1 MHRHMKSWVLATAT
15 LAAAAACGKQTP
27 AEGTS
32 VASAVPAKVAE
43 AVADPLMSSAQALFK
58 AIPSTA
64 PALPG
69 NAATPAKL
77 DLGRMLFFDPRLS
90 ASHAISCA
98 SCHNIGLGGT
108 DNQPTSIGH
117 HWQRG
122 ARNAPTVLNAV
133 FNTAQF
139 WDGRAADLQAQAGG
153 PMVNPVEMASPEA
166 HVTEQLKGIPGYHD
180 AFAKAFPG
188 ESDPVT
194 LANVE
199 KAIAVFE
206 AGLLTPDAPFDRY
219 LKGDASA
226 LTALQKQGLQRFI
239 DKGCAACHGGINVG
253 GGMYAKFGVV
263 ASPGATMRPPGDKGR
278 SAVTGMTGDDYIFK
292 VPTLR
297 NIALTAPYFHTG
309 SVWDLR
315 QSVEVMANAQLGT
328 ALTAPE
334 VDEITAFLD
343 SLTGVQPDIAVPI
356 LPGGVAATPQPQP

>member
-1 MHRHMKSWVLATAT
+1 MLRPAHAVLIVAGLAATACNRPAPADRAAP
-15 LAAAAACGKQTP
+15 AAAA
-27 AEGTS
+27 
-32 VASAVPAKVAE
+32 PAKVAA
-43 AVADPLMSSAQALFK
+43 AVAEPLMATAQSLFK
-58 AIPSTA
+58 PIPDTA

-69 NAATPAKL
+69 NPATPEKL
-77 DLGRMLFFDPRLS
+77 ELGRMLYFDPRLS
-90 ASHAISCA
+90 ASHAISCG

-188 ESDPVT
+188 DGDPIT

-219 LKGDASA
+219 LKGDAAA
-226 LTALQKQGLQRFI
+226 LTDVQKQGLQRFI
-239 DKGCAACHGGINVG
+239 DKGCAGCHGGINVG

-263 ASPGATMRPPGDKGR
+263 ASPGAAMRPPGDKGR
-278 SAVTGMTGDDYIFK
+278 SAVTGMTGDAYIFK

-315 QSVEVMANAQLGT
+315 QAVEVMANAQLGT
-328 ALTAPE
+328 TLSASD
-334 VDEITAFLD
+334 VDEITAFLGT
-343 SLTGVQPDIAVPI
+343 LTGTQPKVAVPI
-356 LPGGVAATPQPQP
+356 LPGGVAATPKPQP